1 MTDTEGHNDL
11 AIDTISA
18 LVAGMLSIPYLIVPI
33 LLLTIVL
40 AAVWLE
46 RWSVPIILI
55 ALGMGIIFG
64 SDVLNVW
71 HFDDTLIANQVANV
85 ALVFILLHGGF
96 MTKRADFRSVALPAG
111 GMATWGV
118 IITSAVLFSFLHWG
132 LGWSFTHALLP
143 AVIISST
150 DAAAIF
156 SILKNQSLPQKLK
169 STIEI
174 ESAANDPM
182 AIMLTTVAVASLASG
197 AEFGLHSVGWLL
209 WQFSIAP
216 VVGYLTGRFAVFL
229 YNRLVPEDR
238 GYYYLLFLA
247 TGLLTYGLTDLVRGS
262 GMLAVFTTGFV
273 MGNRQFVH
281 KQGVLNFSEAVSTIA
296 NIGMF
301 VMLGLLVFP
310 HQWSEIWW
318 QGILLFLVLT
328 FVARPIATFLGT
340 AGMKLGWKHR
350 LFMSWAGLR
359 GAVPIVLAT
368 YPAAAGIKGGDDIFN
383 LVFFAVML
391 SILVQGSTLGL
402 LARML
407 KLSLPARPKPLVSL
421 ELITMAHSDYELVA
435 VEIPCDVPE
444 KGPRIRDLMLPEGAV
459 ITLITRGREIVLPKG
474 NTRLQAW
481 DEVSVLAH
489 APDVGLVRDALLTAF
504 ERVEERDDD

>member
-1 MTDTEGHNDL
+1 M
-11 AIDTISA
+11 
-18 LVAGMLSIPYLIVPI
+18 SIPYLIVPI
-33 LLLTIVL
+33 LLLMIVL

-46 RWSVPIILI
+46 RWSVPVILI
-55 ALGMGIIFG
+55 ALGMGIVFG

-71 HFDDTLIANQVANV
+71 HFDNTLVANQAANV

-96 MTKRADFRSVALPAG
+96 MTKSSDFRPVALPAG

-118 IITSAVLFSFLHWG
+118 VITSAGLFALLYWG
-132 LGWSFTHALLP
+132 FGWSFTNALLP

-156 SILKNQSLPQKLK
+156 SILKNQSLPRKLR

-182 AIMLTTVAVASLASG
+182 AILLTTIAVASLVSG
-197 AEFGLHSVGWLL
+197 AEFGWHSVGSLL
-209 WQFSIAP
+209 WQFSIGPA
-216 VVGYLTGRFAVFL
+216 VGYLTGKSAVFL

-238 GYYYLLFLA
+238 GYYYLLFIA
-247 TGLLTYGLTDLVRGS
+247 TGLLAFGLSDLVEGS

-273 MGNRQFVH
+273 MGNAQFVH

-310 HQWSEIWW
+310 HQWAEIWW
-318 QGILLFLVLT
+318 KGILLFLALT

-340 AGMKLGWKHR
+340 AGMKLGWKHKV
-350 LFMSWAGLR
+350 FMSWAGLR

-368 YPAAAGIKGGDDIFN
+368 YPAAAGLKGGDDIFN
-383 LVFFAVML
+383 LVFFAVLL

-402 LARML
+402 LARVL
-407 KLSLPARPKPLVSL
+407 KLALPARPKPLVSL
-421 ELITMAHSDYELVA
+421 ELITMAHSDYDLVA
-435 VEIPCDVPE
+435 VEIPE
-444 KGPRIRDLMLPEGAV
+444 SEHASFPRIRDLNLPEGAV
-459 ITLITRGREIVLPKG
+459 IILITRGREIVLPKG

-489 APDVGLVRDALLTAF
+489 APDVELVKSALSGPFSMEDEAEDTDGFPPVSLANA
-504 ERVEERDDD
+504 ENPSE